1 MLQSHFEKPPL
12 QWEPFTTARIRIA
25 VALIVRHYRLHPDYF
40 TYPPMAIYQLAE
52 TARRELPALNIFS
65 ELVFCSKAVEA
76 GIKLSELPWMPR
88 EKAMRALHKSRV
100 LVPHR

>member
-1 MLQSHFEKPPL
+1 VLQQHFEKPPL

-25 VALIVRHYRLHPDYF
+25 VALVVRHYRLHPDYF

-52 TARRELPALNIFS
+52 LVRHELPSINLFS

-76 GIKLSELPWMPR
+76 GIRLAELPWLPR
-88 EKAMRALHKSRV
+88 EQTMRKLHKSKV
-100 LVPHR
+100 LVPRR